1 MFADTSEEKT
11 KVHEKEIQEVYFFL
25 FSSLLY
31 LDFSAA
37 AEPFAGESHLH
48 VNCALIVSWQLMMFS
63 L

>member
-1 MFADTSEEKT
+1 M
-11 KVHEKEIQEVYFFL
+11 HEKETQEVYFFL